1 MRILDKTRLKKVLV
15 SFWRIK
21 KMTEHEMEISEEKKG
36 KTAIFSLSGRLD
48 STTSPIVEE
57 KILNA
62 IGDGSLDIVLDFSSL
77 SYISSAGIRVLV
89 HCHKELEK
97 KHGHIFLAAVP
108 KPIENV
114 LYITGFLPYFKVF
127 EGQAQA
133 LQALTK

>member
-1 MRILDKTRLKKVLV
+1 MDV
-15 SFWRIK
+15 
-21 KMTEHEMEISEEKKG
+21 EIREEKKE
-36 KTAIFSLSGRLD
+36 KATVFLLSGRLD
-48 STTSPIVEE
+48 STTSPQVEE
-57 KILNA
+57 KILECIAGGANDV
-62 IGDGSLDIVLDFSSL
+62 ILDFSSL

-127 EGQAQA
+127 EGQEQA
-133 LQALTK
+133 LAALS